1 MCRIVILKMKNM
13 NRLTMMLL
21 WLMVSAAATAQGK
34 IDKIVK
40 EIESKGVEATV
51 VVKRNSESKKMYLRI
66 QTYFFRSK
74 NGKYANQLVE
84 AFREESEDADE
95 AIMNKPVKSFIKSG
109 QTGTTKHYE
118 LVFTEKKV
126 KKIYMLDVASE
137 KDGDPFVQLQIVM
150 RDGNVPANKGDYK
163 VFKYDLRDLSD
174 ATLLKADEWNNLF
187 SKNNVHVFEL
197 PTDSL
202 KGINWQDAREQ
213 FKELKKQLEPYRN
226 INSKTVVLKKHLI

>member
-1 MCRIVILKMKNM
+1 
-13 NRLTMMLL
+13 
-21 WLMVSAAATAQGK
+21 
-34 IDKIVK
+34 
-40 EIESKGVEATV
+40 
-51 VVKRNSESKKMYLRI
+51 
-66 QTYFFRSK
+66 
-74 NGKYANQLVE
+74 
-84 AFREESEDADE
+84 
-95 AIMNKPVKSFIKSG
+95 
-109 QTGTTKHYE
+109 
-118 LVFTEKKV
+118 
-126 KKIYMLDVASE
+126 MLDVASE

-213 FKELKKQLEPYRN
+213 FKELKKQLESYRN

>member
-1 MCRIVILKMKNM
+1 MKNM

-126 KKIYMLDVASE
+126 KKIYME
-137 KDGDPFVQLQIVM
+137 
-150 RDGNVPANKGDYK
+150 
-163 VFKYDLRDLSD
+163 
-174 ATLLKADEWNNLF
+174 NL
-187 SKNNVHVFEL
+187 
-197 PTDSL
+197 
-202 KGINWQDAREQ
+202 
-213 FKELKKQLEPYRN
+213 
-226 INSKTVVLKKHLI
+226 

>member
-109 QTGTTKHYE
+109 
-118 LVFTEKKV
+118 
-126 KKIYMLDVASE
+126 
-137 KDGDPFVQLQIVM
+137 
-150 RDGNVPANKGDYK
+150 
-163 VFKYDLRDLSD
+163 
-174 ATLLKADEWNNLF
+174 
-187 SKNNVHVFEL
+187 
-197 PTDSL
+197 
-202 KGINWQDAREQ
+202 
-213 FKELKKQLEPYRN
+213 
-226 INSKTVVLKKHLI
+226 